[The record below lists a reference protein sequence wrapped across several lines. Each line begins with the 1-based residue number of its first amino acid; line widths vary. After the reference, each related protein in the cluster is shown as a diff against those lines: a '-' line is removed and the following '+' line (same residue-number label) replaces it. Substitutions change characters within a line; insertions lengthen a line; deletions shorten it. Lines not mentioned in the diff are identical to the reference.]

1 MSETKTET
9 VYLYSKSFNNSLTN
23 SVNDISD
30 SVNLAIKK
38 IDFMQRMYIRNTKKN
53 NWKRSLKK
61 GRK

>member
-1 MSETKTET
+1 MSKTKTM
-9 VYLYSKSFNNSLTN
+9 YLLTKSSNDISLTN

-30 SVNLAIKK
+30 SVKLAIDK
-38 IDFMQRMYIRNTKKN
+38 IDFMKRMYIKNTKKN